1 MRHRGTSDEDRTG
14 RTVRPARPGRC
25 KGHTV
30 WEADDPRGSSP
41 CRDGTRTRS
50 PQTRRMRRAARR
62 RRLSVRAT
70 SIASGSASGSGR
82 LLLAHLARIIASQSA
97 THAQEHTMSRSKKPR
112 YSTRSKFWKD
122 TVLASRSQKRAWSTR
137 KQIRTQ
143 QERMRAKTDLRR
155 QIEES

>member
-1 MRHRGTSDEDRTG
+1 
-14 RTVRPARPGRC
+14 
-25 KGHTV
+25 
-30 WEADDPRGSSP
+30 
-41 CRDGTRTRS
+41 
-50 PQTRRMRRAARR
+50 
-62 RRLSVRAT
+62 
-70 SIASGSASGSGR
+70 
-82 LLLAHLARIIASQSA
+82 
-97 THAQEHTMSRSKKPR
+97 MSRSKKPR